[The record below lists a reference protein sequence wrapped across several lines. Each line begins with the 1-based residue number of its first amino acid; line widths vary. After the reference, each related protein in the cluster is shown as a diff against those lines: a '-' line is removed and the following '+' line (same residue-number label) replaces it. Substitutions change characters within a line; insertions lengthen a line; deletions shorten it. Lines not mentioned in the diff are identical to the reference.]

1 MANPSTA
8 NEPSMEEILASIRQ
22 IISEDGEGAPAARPA
37 GRGKD
42 PAEQDGPPDI
52 DLGAAAASAAPPRP
66 ERPPQPGG
74 SKPQSAESPGRAES
88 SGKPAENSGKA
99 AQSTSSG
106 PSPATVA
113 AAPEARRSS
122 EAAAPVP
129 QPPTP
134 VTKSAPTPQRHS
146 PPTEERSLLSDRSNA
161 AVSGAFGTLTHTILA
176 QHARTLDDLV
186 AEMLR
191 PMLKEWLDDNLPPLV
206 ERLVKEEIE
215 RVSRGRR

>member
-22 IISEDGEGAPAARPA
+22 IISEDGEGSPAGRPE

-52 DLGAAAASAAPPRP
+52 DLAAAAPATAQPRG
-66 ERPPQPGG
+66 ERTSQHGGSMKPQTSESPVRAPQPAP
-74 SKPQSAESPGRAES
+74 STPAANASP
-88 SGKPAENSGKA
+88 P
-99 AQSTSSG
+99 
-106 PSPATVA
+106 
-113 AAPEARRSS
+113 APEARRVAEAPASAPQPQAAAGKP
-122 EAAAPVP
+122 AAAP
-129 QPPTP
+129 
-134 VTKSAPTPQRHS
+134 QRQGG
-146 PPTEERSLLSDRSNA
+146 PAEQRPLLSDRSNA

>member
-22 IISEDGEGAPAARPA
+22 IISEDGEGSPAARPE

-42 PAEQDGPPDI
+42 PAEQDGPPDV
-52 DLGAAAASAAPPRP
+52 DLAAAAPAAAPPRA
-66 ERPPQPGG
+66 ERAPQQGG
-74 SKPQSAESPGRAES
+74 PMKPQTSDNAARAQQAVQSSSAPAAPAPAPETRHSAE
-88 SGKPAENSGKA
+88 
-99 AQSTSSG
+99 
-106 PSPATVA
+106 
-113 AAPEARRSS
+113 AP
-122 EAAAPVP
+122 APVP
-129 QPPTP
+129 QPTVAAAKPAP
-134 VTKSAPTPQRHS
+134 VPAPQRQNGS
-146 PPTEERSLLSDRSNA
+146 PEQRPLLSDRSNA

>member
-22 IISEDGEGAPAARPA
+22 IISEDGETSPATRSE

-42 PAEQDGPPDI
+42 PAEQDGPPDV
-52 DLGAAAASAAPPRP
+52 DLAAATPPAISRA
-66 ERPPQPGG
+66 ERSPQQGV
-74 SKPQSAESPGRAES
+74 SMKPQSAETP
-88 SGKPAENSGKA
+88 GKA
-99 AQSTSSG
+99 PQPG
-106 PSPATVA
+106 PSAS
-113 AAPEARRSS
+113 APITSTPSAEPRRSS
-122 EAAAPVP
+122 ETPLPSAQSTPAAKPAPV
-129 QPPTP
+129 
-134 VTKSAPTPQRHS
+134 VQRHS
-146 PPTEERSLLSDRSNA
+146 APEERSLLSDRSNA